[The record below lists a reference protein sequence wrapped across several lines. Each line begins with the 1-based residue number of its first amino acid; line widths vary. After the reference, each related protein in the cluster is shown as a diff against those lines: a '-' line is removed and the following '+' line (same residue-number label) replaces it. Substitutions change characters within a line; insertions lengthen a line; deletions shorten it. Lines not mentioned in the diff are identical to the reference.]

1 MDDIIIE
8 DYGIMILKKDSI
20 LYHTSE
26 INLSGIYNKSK
37 QFIFCSFH
45 PYDYEGH
52 NSKYVNLIKLKK
64 DVKLFFMISKLKID
78 KSNKR
83 LISSFSNFFNT
94 NKTDLI
100 SIDKKKIIEFK
111 KKLISKK
118 LNGWFSS
125 IEDKTGIEVALINSK
140 KIYECNRVNN
150 FNSNWNFIYGENN
163 NNSYLNF
170 GMKYKICTIENPAI
184 LILNE
189 KFKKEIEKFK
199 KRISKDFLPTS
210 IIEIVLH
217 NAIISY
223 FEK

>member
-1 MDDIIIE
+1 
-8 DYGIMILKKDSI
+8 
-20 LYHTSE
+20 
-26 INLSGIYNKSK
+26 
-37 QFIFCSFH
+37 
-45 PYDYEGH
+45 
-52 NSKYVNLIKLKK
+52 
-64 DVKLFFMISKLKID
+64 MISKLKID

-100 SIDKKKIIEFK
+100 SVDKNKIIEFK

-125 IEDKTGIEVALINSK
+125 IEDKTGIEIALINSK
-140 KIYECNRVNN
+140 KIYEFERVNN

-189 KFKKEIEKFK
+189 KFKKDIEKFK

-210 IIEIVLH
+210 VIEIVLY
-217 NAIISY
+217 NSIITY